1 MVCLTMAHGPMVVFY
16 CQQRIIKTDLFTQAS
31 FSPAHKERLFFLLIV
46 QDRPPSPHVLGFQF
60 LGFEPDVRPDIQQI
74 SSDNVAVNVLSV
86 LITNIWQ

>member
-46 QDRPPSPHVLGFQF
+46 KDRPPSPHVLVVQF
-60 LGFEPDVRPDIQQI
+60 LGFDVRPATQPL
-74 SSDNVAVNVLSV
+74 SGHNVAAIVLSV